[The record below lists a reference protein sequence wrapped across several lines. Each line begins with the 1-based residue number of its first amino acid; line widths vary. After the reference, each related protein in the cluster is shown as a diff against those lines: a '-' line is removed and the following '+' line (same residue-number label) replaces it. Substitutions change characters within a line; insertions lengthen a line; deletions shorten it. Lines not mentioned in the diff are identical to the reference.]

1 MKVENILNSA
11 LHYSEYSK
19 GGEYS
24 ASDIIGE
31 PLQTLLKKKYP
42 KVDDVKAVDKVA
54 AWVGT
59 GTHLMLERFIEAEN
73 AFSETNMESEVKLK
87 YRNLSGTA
95 DVIVDGNII
104 CDLKTSKEVTLK
116 KTIKEPSKW
125 VKQLSIYNYLNHK
138 QNGVQMNSKGYILWI
153 AMDSRKIG
161 TLELELLTKSE
172 TIQLIKDFM
181 VQIEK
186 PLEEQTKCTSCSW
199 LWKWC
204 SVRSKCPHYSTSAS
218 ITEDW

>member
-1 MKVENILNSA
+1 MKVEDILSNA

-31 PLQTLLKKKYP
+31 PLQVLLRKKYP

-59 GTHLMLERFIEAEN
+59 GTHLMLEKYIEAEN
-73 AFSETNMESEVKLK
+73 AFSETSMKSEVKLK
-87 YRNLSGTA
+87 YKNLSGTA

-104 CDLKTSKEVTLK
+104 CDLKTSKEATLK
-116 KTIKEPSKW
+116 KTISNPEKW

-138 QNGVQMNSKGYILWI
+138 ENGVDMSDVGYIFYI
-153 AMDSRKIG
+153 AVDTRKIG
-161 TLELELLTKSE
+161 TEKIKLMSKDE
-172 TIQLIKDFM
+172 TIDMIKEFM
-181 VQIEK
+181 VQINK

-199 LWKWC
+199 LWRWC

-218 ITEDW
+218 VTEDW